1 MDQRLHG
8 VLLALSGDDA
18 DLLRAIDTRGSG
30 LRVVRRCADTAE
42 LLSAAMAGLA
52 ALVVADTEFDEL
64 DRSVL
69 DRLEHAG
76 VTGIILAPAEQ
87 VERWATVGW
96 PVEDRRTRPDAVRA
110 RLQALAHALE
120 AGRGERAEPPES
132 LRTAPVPDTG
142 ADDRLWTE
150 LEDVILQ
157 TPATPERVDET
168 ADPDAPTRVRVDR
181 AHRRRQAWNRR
192 GSANGRVWEPMRIRE
207 RRP

>member
-52 ALVVADTEFDEL
+52 TLVVADTEFDEL

-87 VERWATVGW
+87 VER
-96 PVEDRRTRPDAVRA
+96 
-110 RLQALAHALE
+110 
-120 AGRGERAEPPES
+120 
-132 LRTAPVPDTG
+132 
-142 ADDRLWTE
+142 
-150 LEDVILQ
+150 
-157 TPATPERVDET
+157 
-168 ADPDAPTRVRVDR
+168 
-181 AHRRRQAWNRR
+181 
-192 GSANGRVWEPMRIRE
+192 
-207 RRP
+207 